1 VREEQ
6 HQPQWR
12 SINFLGASYFNISGS
27 PTIDGTEATLS
38 TDQHLPVDDTNIPIG
53 HIASYPGIERGKPF
67 ILGKSEPNIDHCFLV
82 ESDPSKIP
90 LDTRKGPMKNLVSMF
105 HPSSKLHLEIF
116 STEPAFQF
124 YTGQFV
130 DVAAVEDSPARPPR
144 AGICVEPQRYINAI
158 NVPEWRK
165 MVVLKRG
172 QTWGARTVYKA
183 WKA

>member
-1 VREEQ
+1 M
-6 HQPQWR
+6 
-12 SINFLGASYFNISGS
+12 
-27 PTIDGTEATLS
+27 S

-90 LDTRKGPMKNLVSMF
+90 LDTRKDPMKNLVSMF

-130 DVAAVEDSPARPPR
+130 DVPAAEDSPARPPR

-172 QTWGARTVYKA
+172 QMWGARTVYKA